1 MMFIGYC
8 YFVYALCV
16 VNVSDA
22 FKFNDILFNPQ
33 FEEVTDFKFKL
44 TNDSWIITKENFDS
58 KYTPL

>member
-16 VNVSDA
+16 MNVSNA
-22 FKFNDILFNPQ
+22 FKFSDILFNPQ
-33 FEEVTDFKFKL
+33 FEEVIDFKFKL
-44 TNDSWIITKENFDS
+44 NSWIITKEDLDS